1 MERRGCVPVLAE
13 DTGGCDA
20 VGGMIALDVGLEIVF
35 PLEYATT
42 IKESE

>member
-1 MERRGCVPVLAE
+1 MEGRGRIPILAK

-20 VGGMIALDVGLEIVF
+20 VGGMIAPDVGLEIVF